1 VQAAKQSRI
10 VQTPKRL
17 EFLNDAAKDTPTDFK
32 IYLKRQFFEFMD
44 IIVTQLQSR
53 FGQPEFHK
61 LMKLEQLLTS
71 DNFSEN
77 LQNISDNLGENV
89 ADFDVSNLIAQ
100 LKVLSSIIPRNGWTL
115 NAIVK
120 ILNKESLTVR
130 KMLSE
135 IIKLLE
141 LTNCIPASVASAER
155 SFSALRR
162 VKTYLQGAISQ
173 EWLTLLMLL
182 HVHRDLA
189 FQIDIDEVCQKFVSL
204 NQERKCVFGNS
215 K

>member
-1 VQAAKQSRI
+1 
-10 VQTPKRL
+10 
-17 EFLNDAAKDTPTDFK
+17 
-32 IYLKRQFFEFMD
+32 
-44 IIVTQLQSR
+44 
-53 FGQPEFHK
+53 
-61 LMKLEQLLTS
+61 
-71 DNFSEN
+71 
-77 LQNISDNLGENV
+77 
-89 ADFDVSNLIAQ
+89 
-100 LKVLSSIIPRNGWTL
+100 
-115 NAIVK
+115 
-120 ILNKESLTVR
+120 
-130 KMLSE
+130 MLSE